1 MAGFVLDK
9 NNRNFSDIS
18 CLLQRRERRRVRKRS
33 VVLKQP
39 PVRERV
45 RRGAKKIIISSI
57 LHHPENTL
65 TAVGKVNV
73 KEIYP
78 RRKLRAAFGGGIFPS
93 RLPYRRPSR
102 CFPGDEGLMI

>member
-39 PVRERV
+39 PVREREQP
-45 RRGAKKIIISSI
+45 GALKKDKLPAFDQMTIGIPGGCFFGLFLGICASASGR
-57 LHHPENTL
+57 LVVHKKPD
-65 TAVGKVNV
+65 V
-73 KEIYP
+73 K
-78 RRKLRAAFGGGIFPS
+78 K
-93 RLPYRRPSR
+93 
-102 CFPGDEGLMI
+102 